1 LGEIFRRKGRKF
13 PAIRI
18 EDKRSIGFDDSPKRR
33 SVEGKGACTKTP
45 FFRRTS
51 ICRAPPSALLIE
63 KTAVKETHRLDSR
76 INYLLLA
83 TALLGTFFS
92 GTATRIVAISM
103 PTVAQSLGTDL
114 LGVSWALLSYQ
125 LSNIGLSVIFGRIS
139 DLWGREKMFALG
151 FSVFAVSS
159 LLCGFSETVM
169 QLILARFVQGVGGAM
184 LQSSSRALASEAV
197 TEDLAGRAQGYMT
210 TAHHVGFILGPSIG
224 GVMIDYFSWRWSFFL
239 LAPVGFGGM
248 LLALA
253 NLKRQ
258 RLRPRLHSA
267 SVDYLG
273 AALLFA
279 TTTTLVFLFDRRTQ
293 LIVSGSTT
301 MFLAMVFLASL
312 AAFLLHESRAQ
323 SPFVNLELFKI
334 RRFSFSVVSL
344 LVIAISYTLT
354 GFLMPFY
361 LQDVLGLSPTQVG
374 VLFMA
379 PSILTVALAPLS
391 GYMTD
396 RLGPRVPATFGVVF
410 MIVSLSIG
418 GLLRTDSH
426 WTLPTALIIVGAITN
441 GIFNPAN
448 STAMISMMPKEHRGF
463 ASAVN
468 HVTFGLGNVLGV
480 ALGGLC
486 MSLAFEHYT
495 GVSAADLTTQ
505 NPLGFVAALN
515 TTFLAA
521 IVLSVIALFTS
532 ALRGGEKPS

>member
-1 LGEIFRRKGRKF
+1 
-13 PAIRI
+13 
-18 EDKRSIGFDDSPKRR
+18 
-33 SVEGKGACTKTP
+33 
-45 FFRRTS
+45 
-51 ICRAPPSALLIE
+51 
-63 KTAVKETHRLDSR
+63 VKETHRLDSR

>member
-1 LGEIFRRKGRKF
+1 
-13 PAIRI
+13 
-18 EDKRSIGFDDSPKRR
+18 
-33 SVEGKGACTKTP
+33 V
-45 FFRRTS
+45 
-51 ICRAPPSALLIE
+51 
-63 KTAVKETHRLDSR
+63 DSR

-139 DLWGREKMFALG
+139 DLWGREKIFALG
-151 FSVFAVSS
+151 FLVFAVSS
-159 LLCGFSETVM
+159 LLCGLSQTVL
-169 QLILARFVQGVGGAM
+169 QLILARFAQGVGGAM
-184 LQSSSRALASEAV
+184 LQSSSRALASESV

-239 LAPVGFGGM
+239 LAPVGFGGT

-258 RLRPRLHSA
+258 RLRPRPDGA
-267 SVDYLG
+267 AVDYLG

-279 TTTTLVFLFDRRTQ
+279 ITTTLVFLMDRRTQ
-293 LIVSGSTT
+293 LTVTGSAK
-301 MFLAMVFLASL
+301 MFLAVFFSASL
-312 AAFLLHESRAQ
+312 TAFLLHESRAKH
-323 SPFVNLELFKI
+323 PFVNLELFKI

-361 LQDVLGLSPTQVG
+361 LQDVLRLSATQVG

-391 GYMTD
+391 GYLTD
-396 RLGPRVPATFGVVF
+396 RLGPRVPATFGVGF
-410 MIVSLSIG
+410 MIVSLGIG

-426 WTLPTALIIVGAITN
+426 WLLPSALIIVGAITN

-480 ALGGLC
+480 AFGGLC

-495 GVSAADLTTQ
+495 GVTAADLTTQ
-505 NPLGFVAALN
+505 NPRGFVVALN

-532 ALRGGEKPS
+532 AMRGAEKPT